1 MRAIV
6 TLLAVALVAASA
18 AAPAADVDVGLIDQ
32 KAPKKEDLAAPAKDA
47 KPQEVDLQGSFKGK
61 TTKGEKR
68 NVYFLICPLGKKG
81 DGGKDWWS
89 QGEVSK
95 DGETVSADGQYGNE
109 EVGSGEWFAVVAV
122 ATDKTFGVGEKLDVL
137 PADAAFS
144 KVVVVKRK

>member
-1 MRAIV
+1 MRFIV

-18 AAPAADVDVGLIDQ
+18 AADVDVGLVDQ

-81 DGGKDWWS
+81 DGGKDWWA

-95 DGETVSADGQYGNE
+95 DGEAVSAYGQFGE
-109 EVGSGEWFAVVAV
+109 ENSGSGEWFAVVAV
-122 ATDKTFGVGEKLDVL
+122 ATDKTFGVGEKLDAL
-137 PADAAFS
+137 PDDAAFS